1 MSCGAV
7 AAHTGQM
14 LRIIL
19 RKGKPLA
26 FQYRYCP
33 SVAERERRN
42 DKNKFNS
49 TANKEMIQGKTM
61 GDVRIFRAVA
71 ESTTRIE
78 IACSLER
85 KHCPS
90 RRLIRFSTD
99 TPLCQANLS
108 TDLMVTNIT
117 IE

>member
-1 MSCGAV
+1 MSCGVV
-7 AAHTGQM
+7 AAHTRQK

-33 SVAERERRN
+33 SVAEREGRN

-49 TANKEMIQGKTM
+49 TADKEMIQGKTK

-85 KHCPS
+85 KKLPVAE
-90 RRLIRFSTD
+90 TD
-99 TPLCQANLS
+99 PAQFTGPVILLGG
-108 TDLMVTNIT
+108 
-117 IE
+117 

>member
-49 TANKEMIQGKTM
+49 TANKEMI
-61 GDVRIFRAVA
+61 
-71 ESTTRIE
+71 
-78 IACSLER
+78 
-85 KHCPS
+85 
-90 RRLIRFSTD
+90 
-99 TPLCQANLS
+99 
-108 TDLMVTNIT
+108 
-117 IE
+117 